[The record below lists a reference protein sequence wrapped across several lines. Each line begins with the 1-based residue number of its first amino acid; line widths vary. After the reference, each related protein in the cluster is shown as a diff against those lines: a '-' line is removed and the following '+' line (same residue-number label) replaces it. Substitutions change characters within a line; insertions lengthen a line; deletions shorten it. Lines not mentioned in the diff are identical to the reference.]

1 MLLAHL
7 HATFFLAS
15 VLLALTPGPD
25 NLFVLIHSAQHGAR
39 SGLLV
44 VLGLCTGLLFHTAG
58 VALGLA
64 ALLAAYSWALLL
76 LKAAGC
82 AYLLRLAW
90 LSWRATAVQ
99 SQQEHT
105 PALPARTS
113 YWRGVWMNLSNPKVA
128 VFFLAFLPQ
137 FVQAESSL
145 AAWQQIL
152 VLGGLFMLATL
163 LVFGGIAL
171 LAGKLG
177 QWLQG
182 SEKSQLLINRVAGT
196 VFVALALKL
205 VSAER

>member
-1 MLLAHL
+1 MLLTQL

-105 PALPARTS
+105 PSLSARTS

-163 LVFGGIAL
+163 LVFGCIAL
-171 LAGKLG
+171 GAGRWG
-177 QWLQG
+177 QWWLSSLGWQNWLNRLAA
-182 SEKSQLLINRVAGT
+182 LLFT
-196 VFVALALKL
+196 ALGLRL
-205 VSAER
+205 LLG

>member
-1 MLLAHL
+1 MLLTPL
-7 HATFFLAS
+7 HATFFMAC

-25 NLFVLIHSAQHGAR
+25 NLFVLIHSVQHGAR

-64 ALLAAYSWALLL
+64 ALLTAYSWALLL

-82 AYLLRLAW
+82 AYLMKLAW
-90 LSWRATAVQ
+90 LSWRVTAASAQHVP
-99 SQQEHT
+99 T
-105 PALPARTS
+105 PELSLLTS
-113 YWRGVWMNLSNPKVA
+113 YLRGVWMNLSNPKVA

-137 FVQAESSL
+137 FVQADATL

-152 VLGGLFMLATL
+152 VLGGLFMLSTW

-171 LAGKLG
+171 GAGRWGAWWLSSPDWQMRLNRLAALLFAGLG
-177 QWLQG
+177 LR
-182 SEKSQLLINRVAGT
+182 LLLG
-196 VFVALALKL
+196 
-205 VSAER
+205 

>member
-1 MLLAHL
+1 MLLTQL

-64 ALLAAYSWALLL
+64 ALLAAYSWALQL

-105 PALPARTS
+105 PALSARTS
-113 YWRGVWMNLSNPKVA
+113 YWRGVWVNLSNPKVA
-128 VFFLAFLPQ
+128 IFFLAFLPQ
-137 FVQAESSL
+137 FVRPEAGSVALQVAC
-145 AAWQQIL
+145 
-152 VLGGLFMLATL
+152 LGGLFMLAAL
-163 LVFGGIAL
+163 LVFGGLACFASWVGAWFQRSTRAQRAL
-171 LAGKLG
+171 N
-177 QWLQG
+177 W
-182 SEKSQLLINRVAGT
+182 SAGT
-196 VFVALALKL
+196 IFVGLAARLAW
-205 VSAER
+205 SER